1 MKKTLLF
8 FFLAT
13 TLFSQTGLNF
23 KITEFGVLNYSDSKS
38 TASDIVLKEKPKMD
52 KIPEVALLK
61 QFIPVEQKFTLE
73 VNKKNTITGLSGV
86 RLEIPEKAFSE
97 QEDPSVQVFL
107 TEFIDELDFISSGY
121 GQIFYDKYGGEKLM
135 ISGGMF
141 KIRFQQKEK
150 DVQLEKG
157 KFIEVQF
164 PDYFPKESFGLYF
177 LEKEGIWS
185 LKSSLSKSDKSTINP
200 TGQEGK
206 QVIGV
211 RLANIDKAGLWN
223 FASTELTHT
232 CIKSSVET
240 YSTTQTAIIIPKHFR
255 GYIIKEI
262 KDKDFFMN
270 AYKNTIIT
278 LVLLDGKNK
287 IGFIPN
293 IETSDKV
300 GSEKSDSKN
309 SFRQEVGKI
318 EFKNITEEQILDRIK
333 FKTLIGLPTFTP
345 YISYKK

>member
-1 MKKTLLF
+1 MKIILF
-8 FFLAT
+8 FFLLASGV
-13 TLFSQTGLNF
+13 FSQTGLNF

-52 KIPEVALLK
+52 KVPEVALLK
-61 QFIPVEQKFTLE
+61 QFIPIEQKFTLE

-86 RLEIPEKAFSE
+86 RLEIPENAFSE
-97 QEDPSVQVFL
+97 KEDSLVQVFL
-107 TEFIDELDFISSGY
+107 TEFIDELDFVSSGI

-141 KIRFQQKEK
+141 RIRFQQKEK

-157 KFIEVQF
+157 KFMEVQF
-164 PDYFPKESFGLYF
+164 PDYFPKESFGLYY
-177 LEKEGIWS
+177 LETEGIWS
-185 LKSSLSKSDKSTINP
+185 LKSSLSKSDKSSINP
-200 TGQEGK
+200 SGQEGK

-232 CIKSSVET
+232 YIKSSVET

-255 GYIIKEI
+255 GYIMKEI

-287 IGFIPN
+287 IGFISN
-293 IETSDKV
+293 IQTSDKV
-300 GSEKSDSKN
+300 ASEKSDSKN
-309 SFRQEVGKI
+309 SFKQEVGKI

-333 FKTLIGLPTFTP
+333 FKILIGLQTFTP